1 MHRVLTPDLP
11 LVVGD
16 TERLRQVFVNL
27 VNNAHHAME
36 QQGSGDLTMISHY
49 DSITHE
55 VVATVQDTGH
65 GIPEK
70 IRARIFD
77 PFFTT
82 KSVGKGTGLG
92 LSVSY
97 GIIQDHGGRIE
108 VESPVTNQQSGE
120 KAQGTAFH
128 IILPAVLVEAA
139 SVRE

>member
-1 MHRVLTPDLP
+1 VHQDFSRELP
-11 LVVGD
+11 PVVGD

-27 VNNAHHAME
+27 INNAHHAME
-36 QQGSGDLTMISHY
+36 RQGSGDLTMISRY
-49 DSITHE
+49 DPDSHE
-55 VVATVQDTGH
+55 VVATVQDSGH

-70 IRARIFD
+70 IRASIFE

-97 GIIQDHGGRIE
+97 GIIQEHGGRIE
-108 VESPVTNQQSGE
+108 VESPVTNKDSGE
-120 KAQGTAFH
+120 TIPGTAFH
-128 IILPAVLVEAA
+128 IRLPALQVEAA